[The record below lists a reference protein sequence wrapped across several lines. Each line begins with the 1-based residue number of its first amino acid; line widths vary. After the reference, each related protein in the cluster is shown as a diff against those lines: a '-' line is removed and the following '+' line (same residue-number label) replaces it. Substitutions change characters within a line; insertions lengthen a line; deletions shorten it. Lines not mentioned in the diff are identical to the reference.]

1 MCCSMKIGLVTW
13 YGSKNYGTNLQ
24 VFALQKTVSNLG
36 YSCDLIL
43 PFHFTAFGRKD
54 FLKRVLS
61 LTGTMKLVLWLRAK
75 RDIKRRKILKFVW
88 NDLSTRG
95 IYSRAQYR
103 RLLNDCSVFMTGSD
117 QIWNPY
123 HVKGFYLLDFAGTN
137 KRVAYASSIGVTELP
152 EEKKSLYKAELSKF
166 SSIGVREES
175 ARKLFAGLLD
185 RTDVRQVLDPTF
197 LLSPD
202 EWKAFASNA
211 AVEIK
216 LPDEYILCYLIGNR
230 ENYSRQ
236 LRDVQQKTGI
246 KHIII
251 IQSAENADFSL
262 NDAICYNGAGPKEF
276 VRLLQSAKLVCTDSF
291 HATAISINM
300 SIDFVEFLRF
310 DDNDAK
316 SQNSRIYDL
325 LGHYQLSD
333 RFYAADCSQW
343 AESIDFTQS
352 QSILKND
359 REDSIR
365 FLVNA
370 IEN

>member
-1 MCCSMKIGLVTW
+1 MIRIGLITW

-24 VFALQKTVSNLG
+24 VFALQKAVTNLG
-36 YSCDLIL
+36 YSYDLIL
-43 PFHFTAFGRKD
+43 PFHFNAFGKKD

-61 LTGTMKLVLWLRAK
+61 LTGIMKLVLWLRAK
-75 RDIKRRKILKFVW
+75 RDIKRRKILKFIW

-95 IYSRAQYR
+95 VYCRAQYR
-103 RLLNDCSVFMTGSD
+103 KLLNDYSVFMTGSD

-123 HVKGFYLLDFAGTN
+123 HVKGFYFLDFAGMN

-152 EEKKSLYKAELSKF
+152 EEKKSLYKTELSKF

-175 ARKLFAGLLD
+175 ARKLLVDLLG
-185 RTDVRQVLDPTF
+185 RNDVQQVLDPTF
-197 LLSPD
+197 LLTPD
-202 EWKAFASNA
+202 EWKTFASSA
-211 AVEIK
+211 DVEIE

-230 ENYSRQ
+230 ESYSRQ
-236 LRDVQQKTGI
+236 LQDVQRKTGI
-246 KHIII
+246 KHTII

-262 NDAICYNGAGPKEF
+262 KDAICYDSAGPKEF

-310 DDNDAK
+310 DDNDVK

-333 RFYAADCSQW
+333 RFYAADGSKW
-343 AESIDFTQS
+343 AEPIDFTQS
-352 QSILKND
+352 QSILERD
-359 REDSIR
+359 RENSIH